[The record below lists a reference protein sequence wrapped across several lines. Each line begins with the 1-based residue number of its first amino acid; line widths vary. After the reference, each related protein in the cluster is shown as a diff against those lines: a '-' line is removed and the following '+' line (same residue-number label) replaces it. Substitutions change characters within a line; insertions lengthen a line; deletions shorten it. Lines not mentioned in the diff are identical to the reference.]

1 MILVD
6 NYLTNYFFRNK
17 KGRYYYLTFFLF
29 LLSCNLNN
37 TVNITGFTMGT
48 SYSIKY
54 NTNSVNINYKNLK
67 WEVDSILI
75 DINNIFSTYIDSS
88 EINRINKS
96 DKDTIYISNHFKRV
110 LNTSIDIYNNTSHYF
125 DPSIS
130 PLIKLWNFDLKSE
143 KIKIPDKLEVEN
155 ILKKIGLKKIQI
167 KNNSIIKNEYIKIDF
182 NAIAKGYG
190 VDIVG
195 KYLLSKGINSFMI
208 EIGGEVLCMG
218 TNNNKAWEIGIQ
230 NPFIKNEIINIL
242 SIENKAVATSGT
254 YRNFYFYNGKYYS
267 HILNPLNGYP
277 IDHNTVSVTVI
288 ADNCLIADAYATGL
302 LVMGK
307 EKGLD
312 FVNKNNSIEAIF
324 ISGNPDSYSID
335 YSNGYN
341 HLRSDIAFE

>member
-1 MILVD
+1 M
-6 NYLTNYFFRNK
+6 
-17 KGRYYYLTFFLF
+17 
-29 LLSCNLNN
+29 
-37 TVNITGFTMGT
+37 
-48 SYSIKY
+48 
-54 NTNSVNINYKNLK
+54 
-67 WEVDSILI
+67 
-75 DINNIFSTYIDSS
+75 
-88 EINRINKS
+88 
-96 DKDTIYISNHFKRV
+96 
-110 LNTSIDIYNNTSHYF
+110 
-125 DPSIS
+125 
-130 PLIKLWNFDLKSE
+130 
-143 KIKIPDKLEVEN
+143 
-155 ILKKIGLKKIQI
+155 KKIILGRLSQFDDGRFKL
-167 KNNSIIKNEYIKIDF
+167 NSKLMT
-182 NAIAKGYG
+182 KGYG

-218 TNNNKAWEIGIQ
+218 TNNNKSWEIGIQ

-242 SIENKAVATSGT
+242 SIENQAVATSGR

-288 ADNCLIADAYATGL
+288 ADNCLLADAYATGL